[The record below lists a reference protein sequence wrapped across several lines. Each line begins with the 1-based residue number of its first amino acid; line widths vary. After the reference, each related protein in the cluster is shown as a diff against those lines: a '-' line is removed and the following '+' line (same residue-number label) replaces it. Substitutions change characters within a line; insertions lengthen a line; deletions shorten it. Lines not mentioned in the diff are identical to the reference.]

1 MREKEKVSARV
12 GAEEKKKK
20 KKDRE
25 KGVLRT
31 FVLAPDPDG
40 VGAAG
45 DNVTALGIPPEAK
58 DPVLLLVQ
66 QPEMET

>member
-1 MREKEKVSARV
+1 MRGR
-12 GAEEKKKK
+12 AEEKKRKK
-20 KKDRE
+20 